1 MKSNKYSSVN
11 KHNINTS
18 SIEALKF
25 SQIYITLEVIK
36 NKIKKIYNIIL

>member
-1 MKSNKYSSVN
+1 MKSNKYLLVN

-25 SQIYITLEVIK
+25 TQIYIILEVIK
-36 NKIKKIYNIIL
+36 NKIIKINNIIL